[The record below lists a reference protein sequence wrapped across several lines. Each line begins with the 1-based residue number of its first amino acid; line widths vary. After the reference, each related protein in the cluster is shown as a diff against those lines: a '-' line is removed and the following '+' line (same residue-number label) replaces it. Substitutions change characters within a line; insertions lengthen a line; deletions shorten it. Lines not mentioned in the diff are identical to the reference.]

1 MVKLRVR
8 VGGSY
13 TDLAIVNC
21 NDELRP
27 IEFDAPEFKG
37 RAMVRI
43 KDFVGVTSD
52 GSEPVYNSEYFKGH
66 NRRFSIQIEGRFKR
80 EWDGEQ
86 VYFGTDFDRSVELPQ
101 GFETMLKIARYIDP
115 VVRTSLTKD
124 GQPWILSPLVS
135 SINIMTAWRPQ
146 DANLPSPPLTPR
158 HSSDIARNLNTSES
172 SSMWGF
178 LGKLKRGNRTSAV
191 SVSSATSQEF
201 YSSQPGSASSSTDR
215 LDALAQDHNASRHAS
230 HRRTNGLTSQH
241 LHHHHPHHHE
251 NKTGPSSL
259 SILSSSSDTTAF
271 TTPSTTTTTTTTA
284 TTTMGSTDTVDLDK
298 NHSEEDDDLGMPLG
312 KWRQHI
318 EEDTTFFMPNQN
330 SMTTP
335 QRRKHFQ
342 TEEARKQFVFKPDLV
357 HGFEFFSPHMDFNTF
372 DIRMG
377 LSMNIRK
384 YLLGQPVRYICRT
397 LDGSTVFWAVQ
408 FELVD

>member
-1 MVKLRVR
+1 MVKLRVS

-13 TDLAIVNC
+13 TDLFIVNC
-21 NDELRP
+21 NDEIHP
-27 IEFDAPEFKG
+27 VEFDSPEFKG

-43 KDFVGVTSD
+43 KDFVGITND
-52 GSEPVYNSEYFKGH
+52 GSEPIHNSEYFKGH
-66 NRRFSIQIEGRFKR
+66 NRRFSIQVEGRFKR

-101 GFETMLKIARYIDP
+101 GFETMLRIARYIDP

-135 SINIMTAWRPQ
+135 SINTMAAWRPQ

-158 HSSDIARNLNTSES
+158 HSADISRSTHES

-178 LGKLKRGNRTSAV
+178 LGKFKRGNR
-191 SVSSATSQEF
+191 SSAASVGSNTSQEF
-201 YSSQPGSASSSTDR
+201 YSSQPSSANNSSDH
-215 LDALAQDHNASRHAS
+215 LDLSAQDHNASRHFS
-230 HRRTNGLTSQH
+230 HRYVNGST
-241 LHHHHPHHHE
+241 LHHSQTIE
-251 NKTGPSSL
+251 PSSL
-259 SILSSSSDTTAF
+259 SISSSSSDRTGTAAVTPVTT
-271 TTPSTTTTTTTTA
+271 
-284 TTTMGSTDTVDLDK
+284 GSGNVETVDPECMLGSELDADGS
-298 NHSEEDDDLGMPLG
+298 NMPLG

-318 EEDTTFFMPNQN
+318 DEDTTFFMPDKAN
-330 SMTTP
+330 MTTP

-342 TEEARKQFVFKPDLV
+342 TEEARKQFTFKPELV

-384 YLLGQPVRYICRT
+384 YLLDQPVRYTCRT

>member
-1 MVKLRVR
+1 MVKLRVS

-21 NDELRP
+21 NEEFHP
-27 IEFDAPEFKG
+27 IEFDGPEFQG

-43 KDFVGVTSD
+43 KDFVGITND
-52 GSEPVYNSEYFKGH
+52 GSEPVHDNDYFKGR
-66 NRRFSIQIEGRFKR
+66 NRRFSLQVEGRFKQ

-86 VYFGTDFDRSVELPQ
+86 VYFGTDFERSVDLPD
-101 GFETMLKIARYIDP
+101 GFEMMLKIARYIDP

-124 GQPWILSPLVS
+124 GKPWILSPLVS
-135 SINIMTAWRPQ
+135 SINTMAAWKPQ

-158 HSSDIARNLNTSES
+158 QSTDMSHGLLNESHSSSSS

-178 LGKLKRGNRTSAV
+178 LGLGKKRNKRS
-191 SVSSATSQEF
+191 SVMSN
-201 YSSQPGSASSSTDR
+201 SSTDIYGSYNNSPNPSQ
-215 LDALAQDHNASRHAS
+215 LNIAGSHSSAFSGDSPNHAHFNVGSRS
-230 HRRTNGLTSQH
+230 STF
-241 LHHHHPHHHE
+241 
-251 NKTGPSSL
+251 PSN
-259 SILSSSSDTTAF
+259 SSDSPNPSHFAAGSNSSIFNDAGSLGSSTTSSDWA
-271 TTPSTTTTTTTTA
+271 TTPNSAAEIADVGTQDEVTA
-284 TTTMGSTDTVDLDK
+284 A
-298 NHSEEDDDLGMPLG
+298 LGH
-312 KWRQHI
+312 WRQHLD
-318 EEDTTFFMPNQN
+318 EDTTFFMPHKP
-330 SMTTP
+330 SMSTP

-342 TEEARKQFVFKPDLV
+342 SEQRRKKFVFRPELV

-384 YLLGQPVRYICRT
+384 YLAGQPVRYTCRT
-397 LDGSTVFWAVQ
+397 LGGETVFWAVQ

>member
-13 TDLAIVNC
+13 TDLFIVNC
-21 NDELRP
+21 NDELHP
-27 IEFDAPEFKG
+27 VEFDSPEFKG

-43 KDFVGVTSD
+43 KDFVGITND
-52 GSEPVYNSEYFKGH
+52 GTEPIHNSEYFKGH
-66 NRRFSIQIEGRFKR
+66 NRRFSIQVEGRFKR

-135 SINIMTAWRPQ
+135 SINTMAAWRPQ

-158 HSSDIARNLNTSES
+158 HSADIARSSHANES

-178 LGKLKRGNRTSAV
+178 LGKLKRGNRGSAISLGSNTSN
-191 SVSSATSQEF
+191 TSQEF
-201 YSSQPGSASSSTDR
+201 YSSQPSSANNSSDH
-215 LDALAQDHNASRHAS
+215 LDSSVQDHNASRHPSNRYNNGAAVHHS
-230 HRRTNGLTSQH
+230 H
-241 LHHHHPHHHE
+241 
-251 NKTGPSSL
+251 KTEPSSL
-259 SILSSSSDTTAF
+259 SVSSASSDRTGTGSTETIGLEGKKGRDLDVDSSDT
-271 TTPSTTTTTTTTA
+271 
-284 TTTMGSTDTVDLDK
+284 
-298 NHSEEDDDLGMPLG
+298 PLG

-318 EEDTTFFMPNQN
+318 DEDTTFFMPDKT

-342 TEEARKQFVFKPDLV
+342 TEEARKQFTFKPELV

-384 YLLGQPVRYICRT
+384 YLLDQPVRYTCRT